1 VAPHVDD
8 DTWRLAAAVL
18 AAREG
23 GSRRPA
29 SVAAWDLELQC
40 GEEKRKL
47 RVRPHGAT
55 VEVNADGRSV
65 AVQLESLEGH
75 ELRHAIDGVSRR
87 VLCVPDGSQVHLVRN
102 GTAFSF
108 AEVSPWPSANAAVDP
123 RLARAPVAGT
133 VAAVSVAPG
142 DVVEAGQPLVCVEA
156 MKMEMWL
163 TARSGGRVL
172 AVHATLRESV
182 EAGAVLVE
190 LEIEET
196 A

>member
-1 VAPHVDD
+1 VDD
-8 DTWRLAAAVL
+8 ETWRLAAAVL

-29 SVAAWDLELQC
+29 SVAAWDIELQC
-40 GEEKRKL
+40 GDEKRKL
-47 RVRPHGAT
+47 RVKPAGAA
-55 VEVNADGRSV
+55 VEVTADGRTVTVELAS
-65 AVQLESLEGH
+65 QEGH
-75 ELRHAIDGVSRR
+75 ELRYAIDGLTRR
-87 VLCVPDGSQVHLVRN
+87 VLCVPDGDQVHLVRHAA
-102 GTAFSF
+102 TFTFS
-108 AEVSPWPSANAAVDP
+108 EVSPWPSANAAVDP

-142 DVVEAGQPLVCVEA
+142 DLVEAGQPLVCVEA